1 MIQYG
6 RVGRSFHRHHYH
18 GDVLKNAGN
27 DDLLLLLFCFFL
39 IILGPQRITVK
50 PTEFVL
56 SGYFIYTITKAKTQ
70 QQQLGTV

>member
-27 DDLLLLLFCFFL
+27 DDLLLLLFCFFNHFRASKNNRETHRVCSV
-39 IILGPQRITVK
+39 RIFHLYYNK
-50 PTEFVL
+50 
-56 SGYFIYTITKAKTQ
+56 G
-70 QQQLGTV
+70 